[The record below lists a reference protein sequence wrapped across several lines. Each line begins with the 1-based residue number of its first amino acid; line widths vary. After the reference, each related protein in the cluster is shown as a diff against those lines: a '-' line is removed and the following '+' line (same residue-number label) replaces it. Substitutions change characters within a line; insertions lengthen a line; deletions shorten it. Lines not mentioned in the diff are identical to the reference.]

1 MEFFSNINLFHFKKL
16 NIFQITKNQE
26 FCLIGPHFERPMK
39 GHRCALQILYTAFCG
54 ADSWRC
60 APLLGVQAVS
70 GQAL

>member
-1 MEFFSNINLFHFKKL
+1 MNILKS
-16 NIFQITKNQE
+16 NIFQITKNQEKIKSKKE
-26 FCLIGPHFERPMK
+26 FCLIGPHFERPIK
-39 GHRCALQILYTAFCG
+39 GHRCSLQILYTTFCG